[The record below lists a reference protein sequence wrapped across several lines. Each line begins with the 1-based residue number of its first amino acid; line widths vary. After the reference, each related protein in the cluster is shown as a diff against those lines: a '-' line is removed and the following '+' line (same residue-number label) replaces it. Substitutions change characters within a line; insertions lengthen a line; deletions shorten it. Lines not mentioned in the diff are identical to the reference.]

1 MVDAS
6 YMGERA
12 FPELMNWPSFCFL
25 IIYWLHLEK
34 AVATRFGILAWGIPR
49 AAEPGELL
57 SLGSQGVGH
66 GRATTAHTRTHWHHR
81 GLAGFPWCLRGKESA
96 PFLRPAPRPCRRHEL
111 DPWVAK
117 MPWRSKWQIYQ
128 STEDSSVNSYTSIT
142 NVIDDQHALSVFV
155 CPQLLG
161 F

>member
-1 MVDAS
+1 
-6 YMGERA
+6 MGERA

-66 GRATTAHTRTHWHHR
+66 GRATTAHTRTHTGITGDKR
-81 GLAGFPWCLRGKESA
+81 GFPGASAVKSPPPSSA
-96 PFLRPAPRPCRRHEL
+96 PPPRPCRRHEL